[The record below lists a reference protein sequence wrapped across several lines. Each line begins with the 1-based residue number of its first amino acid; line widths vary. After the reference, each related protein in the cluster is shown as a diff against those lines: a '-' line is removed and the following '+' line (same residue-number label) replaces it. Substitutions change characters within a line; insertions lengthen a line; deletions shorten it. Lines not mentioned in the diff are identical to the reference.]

1 MTISPML
8 SRREA
13 ASLLTVHIR
22 TIDKLIRTGELQ
34 AHRVSTRILIPEDGI
49 KEYLKQRTFTPA
61 TRTAVVENLAEPPRR
76 RRPPPFARTA

>member
-13 ASLLTVHIR
+13 ASLLNVHIR

-49 KEYLKQRTFTPA
+49 KAYLEQRPFMTTTGSPA
-61 TRTAVVENLAEPPRR
+61 RCLRWR
-76 RRPPPFARTA
+76 G